1 MLVAGESA
9 SGGEPTTYS
18 LIKLPHYTI
27 TNVVAGE
34 SASGG
39 EPTTYSLIKLPHYT
53 ITNIVAGEGFEPTTY
68 GL

>member
-1 MLVAGESA
+1 ML
-9 SGGEPTTYS
+9 
-18 LIKLPHYTI
+18 
-27 TNVVAGE
+27 VAGE